1 MAIYGV
7 LLALMLVMRFA
18 PDSSIGKA
26 LNRQLV
32 EVPLRVLGGMRRHHL
47 IFVILLVALMAVG
60 SEAILALGSMDFAVI
75 YALDVSLYVDGLLV
89 TLALASVTRTRSV
102 VALLSANAASLA
114 VRMRRGSG
122 RRASR
127 APARRAARKP
137 SNDDDH
143 PAFALAA

>member
-47 IFVILLVALMAVG
+47 IFLILIVAL
-60 SEAILALGSMDFAVI
+60 I

-89 TLALASVTRTRSV
+89 TLALASVARTRSV
-102 VALLSANAASLA
+102 LTLLSAGAASLA
-114 VRMRRGSG
+114 VRMRRGS
-122 RRASR
+122 
-127 APARRAARKP
+127 
-137 SNDDDH
+137 
-143 PAFALAA
+143 

>member
-75 YALDVSLYVDGLLV
+75 YALYVDGLLV
-89 TLALASVTRTRSV
+89 TLALASVARTRSV
-102 VALLSANAASLA
+102 VALLSASAASLA

-127 APARRAARKP
+127 TPARRAARKP